1 MMKFL
6 VTLSFLLLLLPATPS
21 AAPASSSEAV
31 GSALPP
37 RVKSLLLREMNAI
50 LAASKTILEAL
61 VQGNDQTVAK
71 EARAIHDSFIMK
83 REMTPED
90 KKALRA
96 AVPDNFLSRDQAF
109 HELSARLADAAR
121 EGDRAGQEKL
131 FNKLVTACTKCHAKH
146 ALDRFPGLAAV
157 E

>member
-1 MMKFL
+1 MKFL

-21 AAPASSSEAV
+21 AAPASSGEAV
-31 GSALPP
+31 GPALPP

-50 LAASKTILEAL
+50 LAASQTILEAL
-61 VQGNDQTVAK
+61 VQGNDRIVAE

-83 REMTPED
+83 LEMTPED
-90 KKALRA
+90 KKALLA
-96 AVPDNFLSRDQAF
+96 AVPDTFLSRDRDF
-109 HELSARLADAAR
+109 HELSARLADAAL
-121 EGDRAGQEKL
+121 EGDRTGQEKL
-131 FNKLVTACTKCHAKH
+131 FNKMVAACTECHAKH